1 MPCKIS
7 FHRALKL
14 AKKEYP
20 NRSQEDQRKIAKGIQ
35 IKSER
40 KPKKFKRIV

>member
-20 NRSQEDQRKIAKGIQ
+20 NRSFDDQRKIAKGIQ
-35 IKSER
+35 MKSTKYR
-40 KPKKFKRIV
+40 KYKRMI

>member
-20 NRSQEDQRKIAKGIQ
+20 DKSMEDQRKIAKGIQ
-35 IKSER
+35 IKSG
-40 KPKKFKRIV
+40 KFKRMI